1 MQKTIALRTVT
12 LAEQAA
18 VPFADL
24 RAECTVT
31 LDIRPIWSV
40 CGRAMT
46 FAATV
51 AAVPPGAG
59 TPTGT
64 VTFRA
69 DERPATPA
77 TLTDGVATF
86 TTQLDAGT
94 HTITAD
100 YSGDVRF
107 HAAPRTTLTTQ
118 IWRTGFPG
126 PDESVA

>member
-1 MQKTIALRTVT
+1 MQETSGLRTVA
-12 LAEQAA
+12 LAERATAA
-18 VPFADL
+18 VTYL

-31 LDIRPIWSV
+31 LAIRPLWSV

-51 AAVPPGAG
+51 TAVAPGAG

-69 DERPATPA
+69 DDRPATPA

-86 TTQLDAGT
+86 TTRLDPGS
-94 HTITAD
+94 HTITAG
-100 YSGDVRF
+100 YSGDAHF
-107 HAAPRTTLTTQ
+107 HPAPLGTLTTRV
-118 IWRTGFPG
+118 WRTGFPG
-126 PDESVA
+126 PDET